1 MQAARSRGK
10 KGGRPSKKED
20 KVAIAVKMYKSKD
33 YTIKEITE
41 ATGIS
46 KTTLYRYLD
55 KAQ

>member
-41 ATGIS
+41 ATGI
-46 KTTLYRYLD
+46 RNHVV
-55 KAQ
+55 